1 MSKATIKI
9 CKAGKL
15 SPSDLDAL
23 RRCANML
30 REHQLSVKVEF
41 KVKQELKLKTA

>member
-1 MSKATIKI
+1 MAKAIIKV

-15 SPSDLDAL
+15 SASDLDVL
-23 RRCANML
+23 RRVANVL

-41 KVKQELKLKTA
+41 KVKQTLKLKTA